1 MNSIATWGSIVPS
14 VAAGVGLSVGQG
26 SGLRVNEND
35 E

>member
-1 MNSIATWGSIVPS
+1 MPS
-14 VAAGVGLSVGQG
+14 VAAGAGLYAHGARLSVGQG